1 MDIIDSF
8 ILAATAPTG
17 EASGTLGGLLLFIT
31 IAIAFSFLCSMLEA
45 GLLSTPS
52 TYIETKAQDG
62 NRAGRWMQ
70 MAKENVDEPITA
82 ILTLNTFAHTVGAAG
97 AGAQAVGV
105 FGSQW
110 AAVITFVLT
119 LLILIFSEIIP
130 KTVGAVYW
138 KQLFTFNAY
147 TIRFLVLGLYPA
159 VWAFKAMT
167 RLITPEE
174 KLPTITRAEIEMM
187 AHISAEE
194 GSLNENENRILKNLL
209 HLDKVQVGDIMTPR
223 TVVLAFQQDMT
234 VGQVLETSK
243 QRMLPY
249 SRIPVYGENIDDITG
264 FILRY
269 DVLKY
274 AAADRHD
281 MRLKDFLRPIHAVPE
296 TLVLTKAMDVL
307 MQNQQHILLVI
318 DEYGGTAGVITLED
332 VMESLLGA
340 EITDESDLVEDLRKL
355 AQQRYERQQT
365 ILAATELKPTANGA
379 RPTQEVDSHQP
390 ASQSTQPIEH
400 EQPEPIPV
408 DNEAD
413 T

>member
-1 MDIIDSF
+1 MDAIDSF
-8 ILAATAPTG
+8 ILAAAAPTG
-17 EASGTLGGLLLFIT
+17 ETSGTLGGLVLFIS

-45 GLLSTPS
+45 GLLSTP
-52 TYIETKAQDG
+52 TMFIETKAQDS
-62 NRAGRWMQ
+62 NRAARWMQ
-70 MAKENVDEPITA
+70 RAKENVDEPITA
-82 ILTLNTFAHTVGAAG
+82 ILTLNTFAHTIGAAG

-147 TIRFLVLGLYPA
+147 AIHILVLLLYPA

-167 RLITPEE
+167 RLITPDA
-174 KLPTITRAEIEMM
+174 KLPTVTRAEIEMM

-194 GSLNENENRILKNLL
+194 GSLDENENRILKNLL
-209 HLDKVQVGDIMTPR
+209 HLNNVQVGDIMTPR

-234 VGQVLETSK
+234 VTEVLETSK

-249 SRIPVYGENIDDITG
+249 SRIPIYNENIDNISG

-281 MRLKDFLRPIHAVPE
+281 MKLRDFLRPINAVPE
-296 TLVLTKAMDVL
+296 TLTIAKAMNL
-307 MQNQQHILLVI
+307 FMQNQQHILLVI
-318 DEYGGTAGVITLED
+318 DEYGGTAGVITMED
-332 VMESLLGA
+332 AMESLLGA

-355 AQQRYERQQT
+355 AQQRYVRQQT
-365 ILAATELKPTANGA
+365 ILAATELKPTADGA
-379 RPTQEVDSHQP
+379 RPTKEV
-390 ASQSTQPIEH
+390 TQA
-400 EQPEPIPV
+400 Q
-408 DNEAD
+408 DKAG
-413 T
+413 